1 VTEGLT
7 SFLPIQQATI
17 PGLAFLAAAF
27 VAGAL
32 LFIPRPPLC
41 VAGGILFGLS
51 AFPVALVSSTV
62 GAILAFLI
70 SRYLF
75 RSSFLKAIN
84 RRPKSK
90 WRAIK
95 DAVDIEGWRIVGLLR
110 LASPVPGTATNYLFG
125 LTRISLWQYTAA
137 TIAGLMPQTFLFV
150 YLGTT
155 GNAALR
161 AESWFKFGVMLASV
175 GFALAVC
182 WLIAQR
188 TRAILA
194 DRAIEPLH

>member
-1 VTEGLT
+1 MTEGLT
-7 SFLPIQQATI
+7 SFLPIQQATTS
-17 PGLAFLAAAF
+17 GLAFLAVAF

-41 VAGGILFGLS
+41 VAGGILFGLW
-51 AFPVALVSSTV
+51 AFPVALVSSTI

-75 RSSFLKAIN
+75 RSSFLKAIS
-84 RRPKSK
+84 RRQK
-90 WRAIK
+90 WRAIR

-137 TIAGLMPQTFLFV
+137 TTAGLMPQTFLFV

-161 AESWFKFGVMLASV
+161 AESWFKFSVMLASV
-175 GFALAVC
+175 GFALVIC

-188 TRAILA
+188 TRAVLA
-194 DRAIEPLH
+194 NRTTEPPN